1 VTPTP
6 EEPLDEGPDRDDS
19 GGSPDVVDPA
29 LRGWIDPDDRL
40 WRHPSEL
47 AAGATRS
54 AAARLKGTQQRTMI
68 LIGAA
73 ATLAAVA
80 WAIVLLSPVSDHPA
94 SSPASDNAPA
104 IPLPTLAVQNEQVPA
119 SAQPAGRSMVELQAD
134 TTHGVVSLVGVAVAE
149 GGLVATTADG
159 LSGLRRLSMIGP
171 GGRQLQ
177 ASVVG
182 VDDSSDLALISVPED
197 IPVAP
202 FADDS
207 TLLEGS
213 AVLTLSMAAPDAG
226 SVALHCTAGSVTAV
240 DATIATGWAKGM
252 PDITSSTTAVN
263 EKSGDP
269 LLNQAGDVIG
279 ILYAPG
285 PSPSFLPTQLVLGV
299 SDDLRSTGRVSHGWL
314 GVEGATPAGTT
325 GARVAAVMPG
335 SPATGLLRADDVVV
349 ALNSVPIRSMADL
362 RARLYVLPPD
372 STVGLAVTDGS
383 TTRVVDVTLRA
394 SP

>member
-1 VTPTP
+1 
-6 EEPLDEGPDRDDS
+6 
-19 GGSPDVVDPA
+19 
-29 LRGWIDPDDRL
+29 
-40 WRHPSEL
+40 
-47 AAGATRS
+47 
-54 AAARLKGTQQRTMI
+54 
-68 LIGAA
+68 
-73 ATLAAVA
+73 
-80 WAIVLLSPVSDHPA
+80 VLLSPVSDHPA
-94 SSPASDNAPA
+94 SSPASDNTPDM
-104 IPLPTLAVQNEQVPA
+104 PLTTLAVQNEQVPA
-119 SAQPAGRSMVELQAD
+119 PAQPAGRSMVELQAD
-134 TTHGVVSLVGVAVAE
+134 TTHGAVSLVGVAVAE

-171 GGRQLQ
+171 GGRQLR

-182 VDDSSDLALISVPED
+182 IDDSSDLALISVPED

-207 TLLEGS
+207 TLLDGS

-226 SVALHCTAGSVTAV
+226 VVALHGTVGSVTAV
-240 DATIATGWAKGM
+240 DAMIASGWAKGM
-252 PDITSSTTAVN
+252 PDITSSAAAVN
-263 EKSGDP
+263 EKPGDP

-279 ILYAPG
+279 IYYGAG
-285 PSPSFLPTQLVLGV
+285 PSPCFLPTQLVLGV
-299 SDDLRSTGRVSHGWL
+299 SDDLRSTGRVSPHGWL
-314 GVEGATPAGTT
+314 GVEGATPPGTT

-335 SPATGLLRADDVVV
+335 SPATGLLQAGDVVV

-383 TTRVVDVTLRA
+383 TTRVVDVTLGA